1 MFSLQQCRIGTD
13 EQNKICGRRLMVVW
27 QESQRKPSLLHQRA
41 GPGCRCQQTAISG
54 KEKPNLVDLVVTLV
68 LVGWP
73 WRWLICILV
82 RCGEWSTCTG
92 WRWRWPSLIAM
103 RETSR
108 TWSQGRQRIWEG
120 KFQNKKVSTG
130 GSFQN
135 LTKNLSQES
144 SCTSIPLRSSWAQ
157 STKVLWLSHWE

>member
-1 MFSLQQCRIGTD
+1 MWENFDGCVTGKPTETFTTSSTGWTRVSLPADCHPR
-13 EQNKICGRRLMVVW
+13 
-27 QESQRKPSLLHQRA
+27 QRKNH
-41 GPGCRCQQTAISG
+41 
-54 KEKPNLVDLVVTLV
+54 LVDLVVALV